1 MSLTGKAIN
10 QIAIAGEMFGTPES
24 GIGDPVFMIHIGDS
38 RERDQKQ
45 SASLE
50 VLPGGRQIYYFPAV
64 SSDDYQAIQAAK
76 NGASVNLR
84 GVVLRVESFGITF
97 LQPVHR
103 RKKGLLPLDSVVAL
117 CRGQIPDELLVE
129 LQGAVE
135 KIKAGGL
142 PSEYEGKG
150 RTITVP

>member
-45 SASLE
+45 SALLKI
-50 VLPGGRQIYYFPAV
+50 VGGAVFYYPAV
-64 SSDDYQAIQAAK
+64 SSDDYQAIHTAGK
-76 NGASVNLR
+76 KASVNLR

-97 LQPVHR
+97 LQPAHR
-103 RKKGLLPLDSVVAL
+103 RKYGVLPLDNVVAL

-150 RTITVP
+150 RTVTVP